1 MIWGKFTWYFFHTLA
16 EKIKEDQFT
25 SNKELLVSIIK
36 DVCGVLPCP
45 TCRSHAVTALKHVN
59 WGSIQTKDHFK
70 QFLFDFHNKINQRK
84 RMKIENIAIIDQ
96 YKRANFRI
104 VILKFREA
112 FQTKIPQL
120 MTEQM
125 HRKYMVNK
133 VLQSIISRQEIFMP

>member
-1 MIWGKFTWYFFHTLA
+1 
-16 EKIKEDQFT
+16 
-25 SNKELLVSIIK
+25 
-36 DVCGVLPCP
+36 
-45 TCRSHAVTALKHVN
+45 
-59 WGSIQTKDHFK
+59 
-70 QFLFDFHNKINQRK
+70 
-84 RMKIENIAIIDQ
+84 MKIENIAIIDQ